1 MFYAIAF
8 AVSVVI
14 WEAVNWIIERA
25 YVRFASA
32 ERVRESFI
40 YEIYRIANLY
50 GMKVMGIEEGQIC
63 GKCSSNF

>member
-8 AVSVVI
+8 VVSVVV

-50 GMKVMGIEEGQIC
+50 GQA
-63 GKCSSNF
+63 